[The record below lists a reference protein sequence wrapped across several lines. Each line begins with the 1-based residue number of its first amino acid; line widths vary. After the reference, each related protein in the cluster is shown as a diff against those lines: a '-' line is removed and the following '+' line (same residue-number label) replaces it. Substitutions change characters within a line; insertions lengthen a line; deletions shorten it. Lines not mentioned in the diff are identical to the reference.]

1 MGQYHKIINYTK
13 KECLNPHKFLD
24 GLKQLEFG
32 CSSCGTMT
40 ALSYLLS
47 YKESRGGG
55 DFREGEYKGKWKG
68 DNIGIV
74 GDYAE
79 EKDFEYKEG
88 DNIHSDVYYYEDE
101 NCKDVS
107 VDVLIELL
115 KETYIKE
122 TYMNSFSYYKSF
134 YSKEELYRIEIALG
148 LITESLTEGNNKK
161 PKRDSKG
168 RFCK

>member
-32 CSSCGTMT
+32 CSSCGAMA

-55 DFREGEYKGKWKG
+55 DFEKGEYKGRWKG
-68 DNIGIV
+68 DNVGIV
-74 GDYAE
+74 GDYA
-79 EKDFEYKEG
+79 KIGDFEYKEG
-88 DNIHSDVYYYEDE
+88 PYTYTDVYYYK
-101 NCKDVS
+101 NGCKDIS

-115 KETYIKE
+115 KNSCIKE
-122 TYMNSFSYYKSF
+122 TYMKSFSHYKYF

-148 LITESLTEGNNKK
+148 LVSENLIEDSNKK
-161 PKRDSKG
+161 PKRDSRG